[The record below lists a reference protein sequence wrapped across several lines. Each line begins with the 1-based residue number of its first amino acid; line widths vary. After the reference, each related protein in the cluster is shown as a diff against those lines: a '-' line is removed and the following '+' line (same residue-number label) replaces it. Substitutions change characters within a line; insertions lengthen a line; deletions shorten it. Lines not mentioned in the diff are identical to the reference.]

1 MAQGNFKSSC
11 PWLWKSLSTWVSCF
25 LEDWQVLVA
34 QQALLRE
41 GVRDPLHQQTPPLLL
56 CLHLH
61 LPSLLL
67 QLHPLLLHPQLSS
80 ILLHL
85 LKVEFLLLP
94 CHLFTLNPGAFSLP
108 DVPLSHQP
116 SLLNFSSEVCKETL
130 FVYGRETFSLTN
142 IRQSKMKISK

>member
-1 MAQGNFKSSC
+1 M
-11 PWLWKSLSTWVSCF
+11 SCF

-56 CLHLH
+56 LLLLQLLHLLPLH

-142 IRQSKMKISK
+142 IRQSKMKI